1 MLHMQAIKTTNTK
14 LANLCSII
22 EEHGNDDENER
33 QTEVDVEV
41 QMKDENRQRRRD
53 EHSTWD
59 EKQSCDVAC
68 MFHHRRHDQPN
79 EGLDQRKQTSTSSL
93 FYAVTG

>member
-53 EHSTWD
+53 EHST
-59 EKQSCDVAC
+59 
-68 MFHHRRHDQPN
+68 
-79 EGLDQRKQTSTSSL
+79 
-93 FYAVTG
+93 